1 MDLMRKFGMTHSTP
15 NLRLDYHKGRHHCK
29 NTSARCLVGDKVRDW
44 LEEDRAKVNGSHD
57 ES

>member
-1 MDLMRKFGMTHSTP
+1 MTHSTT